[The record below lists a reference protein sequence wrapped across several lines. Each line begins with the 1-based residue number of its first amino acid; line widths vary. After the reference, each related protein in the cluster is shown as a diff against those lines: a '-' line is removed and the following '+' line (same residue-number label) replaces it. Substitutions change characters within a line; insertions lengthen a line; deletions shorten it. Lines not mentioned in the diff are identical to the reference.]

1 MIRRT
6 RRLALLILVGLA
18 LVLGASLG
26 IARQRAEAEADR
38 RWGLV
43 QARGGLRVGI
53 DPSDRLFSYFTAEG
67 WQGFDADLS
76 RELARRLGLQ
86 LWVEPVGYDGF
97 YDALRVDRIDVAISA
112 RAADPAQS
120 TDIAFSVAVDTA
132 GNVAFSASYF
142 EAGLTLVSRCDSPRD
157 TPTCLRRTRLAVA
170 LGGGA
175 DRLARRWVAA
185 TAGLERVP
193 VANDIDAL
201 KALED
206 SADAALVDPVAAWS
220 ALRARDADPSH
231 KTFVVEPNGFVIAVR
246 RDDAVTLSRVN
257 AALAAMRTDGTLDR
271 LAEKW
276 LGGGRASR

>member
-120 TDIAFSVAVDTA
+120 TDI
-132 GNVAFSASYF
+132 AFSASYF

-276 LGGGRASR
+276 IGGGAAR